1 MEESKKATK
10 KAVKNPTQKV
20 VEKKVK
26 TLDDKIV
33 DLVNAGFNVNQIGSM
48 LATHTTYIKEV
59 IAKNEDL

>member
-10 KAVKNPTQKV
+10 KVTKKV
-20 VEKKVK
+20 EAPKVK